1 MGLLEAL
8 NNSALSIY
16 MRESLWGYPIA
27 LTCHAIGMGL
37 LVGVVSILDL
47 RVLGVFRTIPYPGL
61 NKWFPVIL
69 VGFLVNLVSGTMLYL
84 SDPLNLLKNWAFDVK
99 IILVF
104 VGLIVLLVM
113 KSTPTF
119 KNIGNMEAAAV
130 GDSSARTLAI
140 VSLIIW
146 IAAVTSGRLTGYI
159 SAV

>member
-1 MGLLEAL
+1 M
-8 NNSALSIY
+8 
-16 MRESLWGYPIA
+16 
-27 LTCHAIGMGL
+27 
-37 LVGVVSILDL
+37 
-47 RVLGVFRTIPYPGL
+47 
-61 NKWFPVIL
+61 
-69 VGFLVNLVSGTMLYL
+69 NLVSGTMLYL

>member
-69 VGFLVNLVSGTMLYL
+69 VGFLVNLISGTLLYL

-104 VGLIVLLVM
+104 VGLVVLLIM

-119 KNIGNMEAAAV
+119 KNIQNQEAATV
-130 GDSSARTLAI
+130 GDGSARMWAI